1 MTENP
6 DIEPYRDILGVDVS
20 ESRLRENLDAFRS
33 IVAEIRKLRGLDLT
47 TVHPAIVF
55 DPTAGYRRRESE

>member
-20 ESRLRENLDAFRS
+20 ESRLHENLDAFRS
-33 IVAEIRKLRGLDLT
+33 IMVEIRKLRGLDLT

-55 DPTAGYRRRESE
+55 DPTAGYRRRDGE